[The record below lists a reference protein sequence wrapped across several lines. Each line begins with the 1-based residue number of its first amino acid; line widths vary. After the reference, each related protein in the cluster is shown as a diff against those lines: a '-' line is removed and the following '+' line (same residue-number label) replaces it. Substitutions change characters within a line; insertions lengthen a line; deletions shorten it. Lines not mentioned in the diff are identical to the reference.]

1 MVFAIRPGLF
11 ITLLLVYDLNDI
23 EKDIIRNH
31 MFPLTFLHWPHS
43 KEARIVAKMDHK
55 EARAEL
61 YEQKRPAVGEARLS
75 RAMRVLTLSYQM
87 I

>member
-1 MVFAIRPGLF
+1 
-11 ITLLLVYDLNDI
+11 
-23 EKDIIRNH
+23 

-61 YEQKRPAVGEARLS
+61 HEQNIPQLARL
-75 RAMRVLTLSYQM
+75 VFQEQ
-87 I
+87 